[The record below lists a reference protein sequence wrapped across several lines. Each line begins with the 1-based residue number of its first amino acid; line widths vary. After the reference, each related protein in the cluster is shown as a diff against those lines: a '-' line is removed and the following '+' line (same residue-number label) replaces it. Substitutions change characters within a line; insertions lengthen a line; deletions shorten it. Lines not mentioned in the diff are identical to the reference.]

1 MYQLLTCVLERTQV
15 VCRVSE
21 WPLPVIAKRNATAD
35 WITSVNKLLHWNV
48 RERQKKMTPKL

>member
-1 MYQLLTCVLERTQV
+1 MLGRTQV